1 MKKTGHEAN
10 CLGSESA
17 SPILKVK
24 WFKVTLTG
32 QG

>member
-1 MKKTGHEAN
+1 MKKTGHEA

>member
-1 MKKTGHEAN
+1 MKKTGHEA
-10 CLGSESA
+10 CLGSESTA